1 MTASALVRGS
11 AAVSAAF
18 AHTEDVWRVDQAALA
33 RLAEATHRSLNDAA
47 ALAIRETAD
56 RYALAEQFAVA
67 IAEVEHDDAEA
78 LELLSR

>member
-1 MTASALVRGS
+1 MAMTLRL
-11 AAVSAAF
+11 
-18 AHTEDVWRVDQAALA
+18 TEVDQAALA